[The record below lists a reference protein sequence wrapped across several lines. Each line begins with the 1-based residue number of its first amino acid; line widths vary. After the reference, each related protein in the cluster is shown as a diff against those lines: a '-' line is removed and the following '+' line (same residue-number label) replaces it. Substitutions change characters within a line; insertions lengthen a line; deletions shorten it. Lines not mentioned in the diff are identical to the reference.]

1 MIKEKKAVLI
11 AFTVQSQKFENNYER
26 NKFFR
31 LLYGWKQVIPKENKE
46 YVYQRDGLL
55 DEMPH
60 MRVDQ
65 SSFIVPEDNFE
76 KVDDFFNEW
85 TDKVIW
91 KHFKVLLEKSF
102 QDMLDEEDLEEE

>member
-1 MIKEKKAVLI
+1 MLRGKKAVLI
-11 AFTVQSQKFENNYER
+11 AFTVQSQKFENNSER

-55 DEMPH
+55 DEIPH

-65 SSFIVPEDNFE
+65 SSFIVPEDDFE
-76 KVDDFFNEW
+76 KIDEFFDEW

-91 KHFKVLLEKSF
+91 KKFKVLLEKSF
-102 QDMLDEEDLEEE
+102 EDMLDEEDSEEE